1 MKFNKRN
8 LNRVYLNLEK
18 KVSKI
23 NENKFYEL

>member
-8 LNRVYLNLEK
+8 FNRVNLNLEK

-23 NENKFYEL
+23 NKNKFYEL

>member
-8 LNRVYLNLEK
+8 FNTVYLNLEK